1 MLACVENRV
10 AQLAATYQ
18 QLFSE
23 QAAQSAARMAEL
35 QQELAQAKAA
45 QRAAEATA
53 MQQATML
60 AVYRKLQSCHDKA
73 AQSSDMYCSVST

>member
-1 MLACVENRV
+1 MLACVEGRV

-18 QLFSE
+18 QLFAE

-35 QQELAQAKAA
+35 QQELAEAKAA
-45 QRAAEATA
+45 QMAAEATA

-60 AVYRKLQSCHDKA
+60 TVCQQLQCCHH
-73 AQSSDMYCSVST
+73 